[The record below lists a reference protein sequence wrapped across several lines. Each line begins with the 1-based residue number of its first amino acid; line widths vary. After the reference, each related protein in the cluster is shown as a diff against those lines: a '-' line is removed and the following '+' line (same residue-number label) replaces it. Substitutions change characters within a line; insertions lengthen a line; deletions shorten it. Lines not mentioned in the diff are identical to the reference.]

1 MQSYYTV
8 FGTKYGVPNLDSA
21 FNWDMLGNWW
31 LHSYSNCDSFPVVMG
46 SFWYLKVYY
55 IVTVFGVLALKF
67 FPKHIKWL
75 IGVCLAL
82 TIYFNIDNDV
92 MKNFAPYYPS
102 GQVGYV
108 AFYLAIFL
116 IATQLKGKRIKNVFV
131 PVLYGLVALSLVLVF
146 CISVTKFSINLISKN
161 FRQKFLTSFGVYFLW

>member
-1 MQSYYTV
+1 
-8 FGTKYGVPNLDSA
+8 
-21 FNWDMLGNWW
+21 
-31 LHSYSNCDSFPVVMG
+31 MG

-131 PVLYGLVALSLVLVF
+131 PVLYG
-146 CISVTKFSINLISKN
+146 
-161 FRQKFLTSFGVYFLW
+161 W